1 MMIELDHNQRVLH
14 QWDKDQRVVIAGFCA
29 GTTVEFASR
38 YDCKDSAL
46 PVSSYEENGRI
57 YANIPNVLLQTPG
70 YLQVYVRPSASD
82 AEHTPALKEFKV
94 VRRDKPEDYVYTE
107 TPTLSLESKVNRY
120 WGTENKGKALVIGED
135 GYITTGKPASSGGSG
150 YAVAEDDGQGNVTI
164 NIGLSVTDDGAGNVA
179 IG

>member
-1 MMIELDHNQRVLH
+1 MIELDHNRRVLH
-14 QWDKDQRVVIAGFCA
+14 QWEKDQRVIVDGFRA
-29 GTTVEFASR
+29 GTTVEFSSR
-38 YDCKDSAL
+38 YDCKNSAVV
-46 PVSSYEENGRI
+46 VSSYEESGRI
-57 YANIPNVLLQTPG
+57 YANIPNVLLQHHG

-82 AEHTPALKEFKV
+82 AWHTPALKDFKV

-107 TPTLSLESKVNRY
+107 TPTLSLESKVDRY
-120 WGTENKGKALVIGED
+120 WGTENSGKALVIGED
-135 GYITTGKPASSGGSG
+135 GYVTTGKPTSSGGNG